1 MHFNFCAKIEQLFK
15 KMPNFALFCSGTL
28 RMLLSCK

>member
-15 KMPNFALFCSGTL
+15 KMPNFALFLQWDTAYAFKS
-28 RMLLSCK
+28 